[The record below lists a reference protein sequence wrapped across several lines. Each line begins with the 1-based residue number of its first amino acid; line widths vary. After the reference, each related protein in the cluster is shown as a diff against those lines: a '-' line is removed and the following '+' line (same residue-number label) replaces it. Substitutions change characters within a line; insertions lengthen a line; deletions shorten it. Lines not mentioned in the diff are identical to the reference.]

1 MSNLT
6 DLMRA
11 EAEVLRLK
19 SYRQIDDEAAVDLI
33 HETRERALKAE
44 AEVAALKRVVAAA
57 DAMRDMGVS
66 IGQQVVQPEGMSED
80 YALSEFIGLFD
91 GPFQREYDA
100 ARAALKEGK

>member
-44 AEVAALKRVVAAA
+44 AEVAALKEIIVDARDWVSVLDEA
-57 DAMRDMGVS
+57 DNDSANC
-66 IGQQVVQPEGMSED
+66 
-80 YALSEFIGLFD
+80 ALRLQWL
-91 GPFQREYDA
+91 P
-100 ARAALKEGK
+100 RAQSV

>member
-44 AEVAALKRVVAAA
+44 AEVAALRWYAKHAPDCPMWGAVG
-57 DAMRDMGVS
+57 DEAMCNCG
-66 IGQQVVQPEGMSED
+66 
-80 YALSEFIGLFD
+80 LSKVLN
-91 GPFQREYDA
+91 A
-100 ARAALKEGK
+100 ARAALKEGE